1 MNTLLNLITFSQL
14 ELPPSDIS
22 SVYLF
27 SSMILDIR
35 GYIIFTSIIITG
47 VSVFILF
54 LKKVDLTKIIQVGDT
69 ILAAA
74 RGIYSNLSHVER
86 IKGYF
91 DYKGESKSSSS
102 SNSNSNSNNNNSSI
116 ALLRTSN
123 TSSDNTSSTS
133 TNTNTTSNKNG

>member
-102 SNSNSNSNNNNSSI
+102 SNSNSNNNNSSI

>member
-1 MNTLLNLITFSQL
+1 
-14 ELPPSDIS
+14 
-22 SVYLF
+22 
-27 SSMILDIR
+27 MILDIR
-35 GYIIFTSIIITG
+35 GYIIFTSIVIKG

-54 LKKVDLTKIIQVGDT
+54 LKKVDLKKIIQVGDT

-74 RGIYSNLSHVER
+74 GGIYSILSHVER

-91 DYKGESKSSSS
+91 DDKGESNSSSS

-116 ALLRTSN
+116 ALLRTNN